1 MITEFDTKLPT
12 SPGLCLNGGGFFIS
26 VQNLKN
32 YIAVVQLGYKT
43 DLVMFFQISRTQQRK
58 RHAKWMN
65 GVPRNGLQVS
75 APQQLPCIKMA
86 LAWLPFSITL
96 L

>member
-1 MITEFDTKLPT
+1 VGEASLFLFKAQKVHRSSAI
-12 SPGLCLNGGGFFIS
+12 
-26 VQNLKN
+26 
-32 YIAVVQLGYKT
+32 GYKT
-43 DLVMFFQISRTQQRK
+43 DLVMFFQISRTQQK
-58 RHAKWMN
+58 KWHAKRMT
-65 GVPRNGLQVS
+65 GAPRNGPQAS